1 MYILYFI
8 YIITVIT
15 TIYGL
20 YFVKEKYD
28 KHYLVLKKFDKNIT
42 FCSLLR
48 TCISTFFSFLH
59 MLILVRVQN
68 YINSFC
74 ITKVDKNNYDVQ
86 LVLQKKIIK
95 FRVKIYRG
103 PSKVL
108 QILETTTNK
117 EITKEIEPF
126 FNYEMIPI
134 TVTNQ
139 NLKDIDVYLSNGE
152 VLNFSKD
159 DYIKLN

>member
-8 YIITVIT
+8 YIITVVT
-15 TIYGL
+15 TLYGL
-20 YFVKEKYD
+20 YFVKQKYD
-28 KHYLVLKKFDKNIT
+28 THYLVLKKFDKDIT
-42 FCSLLR
+42 LLKLLH
-48 TCISTFFSFLH
+48 TCISTFFSFLR

-68 YINSFC
+68 YVNSFC
-74 ITKVDKNNYDVQ
+74 ITKVEKNNYDIE
-86 LVLQKKIIK
+86 LVVQKKLIK

-108 QILETTTNK
+108 QILDTNNNTD
-117 EITKEIEPF
+117 ITKEVEPY

-134 TVTNQ
+134 TVNNQ
-139 NLKDIDVYLSNGE
+139 NFKDIDVYLSNGE